1 MKEISLLVAEPNLAL
16 QEELKQKLKYENEID
31 LIDIVG
37 DGKLCLEQIAIHN
50 NIDVLVLD
58 SVLPTLDGFEVIR
71 NIKRNYRGSVRKIIV
86 TAGLINDC
94 LLNFLNEYGVEL
106 LVMKPYDINSLI
118 AKIKTLTIN
127 ENRSK
132 YSLIINNNQSNENKE
147 NMDKNKLINVLLII
161 LLNLSISSFL
171 YTIIS

>member
-1 MKEISLLVAEPNLAL
+1 MKEISLLIAEPNLVL
-16 QEELKQKLKYENEID
+16 QEELKQKLRCENEID
-31 LIDIVG
+31 LINIVG
-37 DGKLCLEQIAIHN
+37 DGRLCLEEIATHN

-71 NIKRNYRGSVRKIIV
+71 NIKKNHRGSVRKIIV

-118 AKIKTLTIN
+118 AKIKSLTTN

-132 YSLIINNNQSNENKE
+132 YSLIINNSQSNESKE
-147 NMDKNKLINVLLII
+147 DLDKNKLINDIQP
-161 LLNLSISSFL
+161 NE
-171 YTIIS
+171 